1 MRQIALNCFHPLH
14 YLNQNEHQKNN
25 DWTKSSMIFVISPV
39 IFCED
44 KRSSRRSNHTVKARV
59 PGFVKYKTTVERR
72 YQIRLLVPLKLSL
85 FSLFLI
91 VPSYEHPPFAIGEL
105 LVASLHKREDSF
117 QVGNLELEGGGQLL
131 LLHLRTNQHQPC
143 LPQRG
148 QPGC

>member
-1 MRQIALNCFHPLH
+1 MRQIALNCFYPLH
-14 YLNQNEHQKNN
+14 YLKQNEHQKNN
-25 DWTKSSMIFVISPV
+25 DWTKSSIMIFVISPV

-44 KRSSRRSNHTVKARV
+44 KRSSRGPNHTVKARV

-85 FSLFLI
+85 ISLI
-91 VPSYEHPPFAIGEL
+91 VPSFEHPPLAIGEL
-105 LVASLHKREDSF
+105 LVSRLHKREYSF

-131 LLHLRTNQHQPC
+131 FLHLRTNQHQPC